1 MLIAR
6 LLTSTMLYAA
16 IAPQAALQS
25 TFGESLTAPVVEIVV
40 RNWGALIGLV
50 GMMLIYGAYDPPSRR
65 LALIVAAL
73 SKSVFVTLVFV
84 NGGRYLEQAGVAVA
98 VDTVFVCLF
107 VWYLAVSPR
116 ETLSRVRPGSD
127 FEVRCGMRPPQ
138 PCDGRH
144 RGSVRRDEA
153 GRADR
158 AASG

>member
-1 MLIAR
+1 MWITTRIKPVMLLSG

-25 TFGESLTAPVVEIVV
+25 TFGETLTGPVAEIVV

-73 SKSVFVTLVFV
+73 SKTVFVTLVFV
-84 NGGRYLEQAGVAVA
+84 SGGRYLEQAGVPVV

-116 ETLSRVRPGSD
+116 QGLSGRPNPESRTPSYTG
-127 FEVRCGMRPPQ
+127 
-138 PCDGRH
+138 
-144 RGSVRRDEA
+144 
-153 GRADR
+153 
-158 AASG
+158 